1 MKRIWIPAIC
11 LALLLGGSCKDSKKD
26 VVLTKEVTFS
36 KEGTLQ
42 LYKASTDSVL
52 VNLQVEFAETEYET
66 QTGLMYRKGM
76 EDQQAMLFIFDTEE
90 MKGFYMK
97 NTQFPLDIIFLDKDK
112 QVVNIAKDAQPFNQS
127 TLRSE
132 GPAQYVL
139 EVNAGLS
146 DKWGLSPGDKM
157 EWSRD

>member
-1 MKRIWIPAIC
+1 MRRIWIPALA
-11 LALLLGGSCKDSKKD
+11 LALLTATACKDKKND
-26 VVLTKEVTFS
+26 VVLTKEVTFT
-36 KEGTLQ
+36 KEGDLKVYRTANDSLLASLQ
-42 LYKASTDSVL
+42 I
-52 VNLQVEFAETEYET
+52 EIAETEYET

-76 EDQQAMLFIFDTEE
+76 EDQQAMLFIFAQEE
-90 MKGFYMK
+90 PKGFYMK

-112 QVVNIAKDAQPFNQS
+112 QVVSIAKDAQPFNQS

-146 DKWGLSPGDKM
+146 DKWGLEKGDRVD
-157 EWSRD
+157 WSRD